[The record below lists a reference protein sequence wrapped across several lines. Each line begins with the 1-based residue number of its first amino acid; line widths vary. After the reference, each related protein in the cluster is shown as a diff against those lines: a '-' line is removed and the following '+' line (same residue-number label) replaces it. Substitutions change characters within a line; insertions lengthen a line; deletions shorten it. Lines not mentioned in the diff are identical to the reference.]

1 MRRRNKNSDRRPY
14 DDFDDE
20 YEDEPPRY
28 NRRNENRSKDR
39 NDEGSRTNNK
49 KNARPSEEDTPGDYD
64 RPRKGLRRPPQ
75 TDDYYDDEKSAK
87 EEKRSYDRRRNNN
100 DDEKKVPA
108 EDASLIKPT
117 GITSIYNRP
126 RAAPKVRPPV
136 PKNEQE
142 KFAYKTVPTTEQS
155 PITKDEALEEE
166 YYEDYEEELP
176 AKKQT
181 TATVNRKPENSE
193 SRRPFFK
200 QSASGRDVVK
210 NKTEST
216 ALRPRGN
223 SPKRPQDDEEE
234 EVERPNFRRSFKR
247 PKYGADK
254 DGRYSSSN
262 RKRPSVV
269 DEYYDEEEDEKLLA
283 KDKLKKNKEVSFEGT
298 TTVGTISTITTVAPT
313 ITTTTTTVSPLTTV
327 SPKDRH
333 EGVVRVVK
341 RPFLPSRGGNPYVS
355 RGLQPIGTKAAEHE
369 KHNAEVSTPFI
380 SVKTD
385 SSEELP
391 LEYEDEEFE
400 DEEEL
405 LEKEVPSEVKPS
417 TTTTVS
423 PADQKRTEAPFKPSP
438 VLLKVNVNVRP
449 KSTTIATPHAVT
461 EEAKEA
467 QSKSVSPRLPPFK
480 SLIKSEAKSVTVE
493 PKTTEKPKSVEP
505 NPLEYINENEYDVTL
520 NEALNPTLPNLPIRA
535 FPTGFSSSSDS
546 QFRNLHR
553 NGPRYVVEGL
563 AQESTDYTY
572 QLKEPAPRQRF
583 DVVPIYNSG
592 GGAQFVNTKA
602 DYQGQ
607 FSQFSPSYHRS
618 NSRITQA
625 QTRGFYHGI

>member
-1 MRRRNKNSDRRPY
+1 MRRRNKNGDRRPY
-14 DDFDDE
+14 DDFEDE
-20 YEDEPPRY
+20 YEDDPPRY
-28 NRRNENRSKDR
+28 NRRNENRNKNR

-49 KNARPSEEDTPGDYD
+49 KNARPVEEDTPDDYD
-64 RPRKGLRRPPQ
+64 RPRKGYRRPPPAE
-75 TDDYYDDEKSAK
+75 DYYDDEKPVK

-100 DDEKKVPA
+100 DDDKKVSA
-108 EDASLIKPT
+108 EDAPLIKPT
-117 GITSIYNRP
+117 GVSSIYNRP
-126 RAAPKVRPPV
+126 RTAPKIRPPV

-142 KFAYKTVPTTEQS
+142 KFAYKTVPNTEHT
-155 PITKDEALEEE
+155 PTTKDASLDEE
-166 YYEDYEEELP
+166 YYEDYEEEP
-176 AKKQT
+176 AAKKPA
-181 TATVNRKPENSE
+181 TALVNRKSETPEP
-193 SRRPFFK
+193 RRPFFK
-200 QSASGRDVVK
+200 QSASTRDEVK
-210 NKTEST
+210 NKTDTMAS
-216 ALRPRGN
+216 RPRGY

-234 EVERPNFRRSFKR
+234 EVERPNFRRPFKR

-254 DGRYSSSN
+254 NGRYGSSN
-262 RKRPSVV
+262 RKRPMIV
-269 DEYYDEEEDEKLLA
+269 DEYYDEEEEEKVLA
-283 KDKLKKNKEVSFEGT
+283 KDKSKKNKDMSLEST
-298 TTVGTISTITTVAPT
+298 TSTSTTSTTTTVAPT
-313 ITTTTTTVSPLTTV
+313 TTTTTTVAPLTTV

-385 SSEELP
+385 TSEELP
-391 LEYEDEEFE
+391 LEYEEEEFE

-405 LEKEVPSEVKPS
+405 LEKEAAPEVKPS
-417 TTTTVS
+417 TTTTAA
-423 PADQKRTEAPFKPSP
+423 PREQKRTEAPFKPSP

-449 KSTTIATPHAVT
+449 KTTTTTPPHSVT
-461 EEAKEA
+461 EEANEA
-467 QSKSVSPRLPPFK
+467 EIKSVSPRLPPFK
-480 SLIKSEAKSVTVE
+480 TLIKSEAKSPTVE
-493 PKTTEKPKSVEP
+493 PKTTEKPKSVEQ

-520 NEALNPTLPNLPIRA
+520 NEALNPTLPNLPIRS
-535 FPTGFSSSSDS
+535 FPTGFSSTSDS

-572 QLKEPAPRQRF
+572 QLKQPAPRQRF
-583 DVVPIYNSG
+583 DAVPIYNSG
-592 GGAQFVNTKA
+592 GGAQFVNSNA

-607 FSQFSPSYHRS
+607 FSQVSPSYHRP
-618 NSRITQA
+618 NARITQA